1 MIILFQKVGSIF
13 VRTLDRFSQETNHN
27 FSQAVNEILGDFDF
41 PEDFIENVWEIIS
54 LARETGEEK
63 EKDESE
69 KPSATEQKSDS
80 EELLRSFRGLSRL
93 STIVGIHFDIYKSN
107 ITEVVAHIKIHGAFF
122 LQQY

>member
-1 MIILFQKVGSIF
+1 M
-13 VRTLDRFSQETNHN
+13 RTLDRFSQETNHN

-69 KPSATEQKSDS
+69 KPSATE
-80 EELLRSFRGLSRL
+80 
-93 STIVGIHFDIYKSN
+93 
-107 ITEVVAHIKIHGAFF
+107 
-122 LQQY
+122 